1 MLEAI
6 LCLVGALGAIA
17 LMFAIEARR
26 ENFKG
31 DDP

>member
-1 MLEAI
+1 MLSAI
-6 LCLVGALGAIA
+6 LCLAGALGAIA
-17 LMFAIEARR
+17 AVFAIEARR